1 MESESIETLTEEG
14 DVQDN
19 TLLREKVWVALQFPR
34 FQPFTGF
41 SRLITFYFFK
51 MIWCESL

>member
-14 DVQDN
+14 DVQAN

-51 MIWCESL
+51 MI